1 MCSYIL
7 ILHGESGSAACECVF
22 ALPLHPAHISFI
34 GCVALLSEGPGQP
47 WGQQVRPLCVTV
59 LAGIKARTARE

>member
-1 MCSYIL
+1 MCVCVCL
-7 ILHGESGSAACECVF
+7 CVWMCVF

-47 WGQQVRPLCVTV
+47 QGQQVRPLCATV
-59 LAGIKARTARE
+59 LVGIKARTAQE